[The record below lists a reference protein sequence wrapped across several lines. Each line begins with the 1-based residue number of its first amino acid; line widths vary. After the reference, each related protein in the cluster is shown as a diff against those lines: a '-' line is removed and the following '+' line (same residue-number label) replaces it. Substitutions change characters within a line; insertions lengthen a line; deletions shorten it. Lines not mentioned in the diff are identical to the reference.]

1 MQNHTKIALGSVA
14 VVAGIIAVVK
24 LAPSGSSGSRD
35 ARPPTTSAAS
45 ATTPRASSSEAER
58 PSPTAASASAA
69 PPTAGDDAAA
79 GPAALFSARWGSG
92 RGALGHARP
101 NEGNAE
107 GPMSFALAGDTIVVV
122 DQVNGRL
129 VRYDREGRV
138 LGTTDVPVTTQDV
151 AVAADG
157 TAISMDR
164 LGEKTLTLTD
174 PSGRRVGELPLTG
187 PKVGNPGLL
196 TGVFVDGKDVYVE
209 KEHGALVK
217 VGTTDGRASDDGE
230 PLTGRPSKDG
240 VLVLTAGFTAQPSG
254 QAWLNAF
261 DRKKG
266 ALRFA
271 RTVVFPRPG
280 HGIVLLDT
288 DARGVIYLGAWAGE
302 GNTAVI
308 HCFDPSDG
316 HPLGKVTAPMSTT
329 PEESLRDFAVA
340 ADGTIVYALRT
351 EEGVSFGTTRCP

>member
-1 MQNHTKIALGSVA
+1 MQTHTKIALGSVA

-24 LAPSGSSGSRD
+24 LLPTGSTGSRD
-35 ARPPTTSAAS
+35 ARPPPSMTGSAPPAAS
-45 ATTPRASSSEAER
+45 AESER
-58 PSPTAASASAA
+58 PPPSAA
-69 PPTAGDDAAA
+69 PSAPPATSAVVADAGA
-79 GPAALFSARWGSG
+79 GPAALFSSRWGSG

-107 GPMSFALAGDTIVVV
+107 GPMSFALAGDAIVVV

-240 VLVLTAGFTAQPSG
+240 VLVLTAGFTAQPAG

-316 HPLGKVTAPMSTT
+316 RPLGKVTAPMSTT

-340 ADGTIVYALRT
+340 ADGTIVYAQRT
-351 EEGVSFGTTRCP
+351 DDGVTFGATRCP